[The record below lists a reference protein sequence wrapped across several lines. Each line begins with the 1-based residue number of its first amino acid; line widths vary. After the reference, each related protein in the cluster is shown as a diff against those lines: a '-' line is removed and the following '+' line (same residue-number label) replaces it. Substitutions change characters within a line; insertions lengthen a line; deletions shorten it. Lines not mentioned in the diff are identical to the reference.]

1 MTIPIKE
8 TEIMK
13 LSQPSSA
20 VPKVDKSSS
29 KPIRVS
35 EGGND
40 EHNWIWVHNDH
51 IHVQVDT
58 AKGSLPVIEA
68 RHPISLIIDGELV
81 EGPYTVKG
89 NERMEWKAEDE
100 PLFQILVSEDQMKVF
115 LIVRHTQLI
124 QPRLKNT
131 EPASKVTLELDRE
144 AGELIRK
151 LELAEVTQELSQL
164 SISYNLD
171 IGNIYQELQ
180 EPTFKPVLVAQG
192 SYPVPG
198 EDARMELFF
207 TEVVERGFMEVGG
220 GIDYRNSLKIPSV
233 RKGQVIAKKIKAVD
247 GITGYNVHRQ
257 LVIPPKPQDV
267 NVIAREH
274 VEQQGDTFIAMK
286 EGRPRVTGTHTLY
299 LDISTAYIVSG
310 DVNLSTGNIV
320 FSGDVMVYGD
330 VTENMT
336 IEALG
341 TIYVVGCVYSAVLT
355 ATGSIIVKGNVVK
368 SKLYAGY
375 CGEKVVRIQEG
386 SQALSVQLVQ
396 LMEAAKLLTDQVRQK
411 GQNAAFG
418 QVVKLLVDNK
428 FKEIPKLIHKLLVH
442 VHSVPEQDHEAWQY
456 LMDKLGMFSDVSKV
470 YSQGSEALWLSLL
483 YDLKQTVEKIDNMKE
498 TNIKIDIGQC
508 HLSTLQSQGDI
519 MIRKEGVLQSDLRS
533 TDNIIFY
540 HNDAVCRGSRLEA
553 DGMISASIIGGVTG
567 SLSQLKAKDKIM
579 LRKMYSGRV
588 CVDSFCVDIVDVIE
602 NQTIDKVWIMR
613 QLRTS

>member
-1 MTIPIKE
+1 
-8 TEIMK
+8 MK
-13 LSQPSSA
+13 LSQPLSA
-20 VPKVDKSSS
+20 APKVDKSSS
-29 KPIRVS
+29 KPIKVPGS
-35 EGGND
+35 GND
-40 EHNWIWVHNDH
+40 EQNWIWVHNDH
-51 IHVQVDT
+51 IHVQVGT
-58 AKGSLPVIEA
+58 TRGALPVIEA
-68 RHPISLIIDGELV
+68 RHPISLIMDGELV

-89 NERMEWKAEDE
+89 NERIEWKVEEE
-100 PLFQILVSEDQMKVF
+100 PLFQILVSEDQMKAF
-115 LIVRHTQLI
+115 LIVRHTQLV

-151 LELAEVTQELSQL
+151 LELAEVTRELAEL
-164 SISYNLD
+164 SISHNLD
-171 IGNIYQELQ
+171 IGSIFQELQ
-180 EPTFKPVLVAQG
+180 EPTYKPVLVAQG

-198 EDARMELFF
+198 KDARMELFF
-207 TEVVERGFMEVGG
+207 TEAVERSFMEVDG

-233 RKGQVIAKKIKAVD
+233 HKGQAIAKKIKAVD

-267 NVIAREH
+267 VVIAREH

-286 EGRPRVTGTHTLY
+286 EGRPRLTGTHTLY

-341 TIYVVGCVYSAVLT
+341 TIYVAGCVYNAVLT

-368 SKLYAGY
+368 SKLFAGC

-386 SQALSVQLVQ
+386 SRALSVQLEQ
-396 LMEAAKLLTDQVRQK
+396 LMEAARLLTDQVRQK

-418 QVVKLLVDNK
+418 QVVKLLVHNK
-428 FKEIPKLIHKLLVH
+428 FKEIPKLLPKLLID
-442 VHSVPEQDHEAWQY
+442 VHSMPEQDHEAWQY
-456 LMDKLGMFSDVSKV
+456 LIQKLKMFSDASRI
-470 YSQGSEALWLSLL
+470 YSQESEELWMSLL
-483 YDLKQTVEKIDNMKE
+483 YDLKQTVDKIDNMKE
-498 TNIKIDIGQC
+498 THVKIDIDQC

-519 MIRKEGVLQSDLRS
+519 LIRKEGVLQSDLRS

-553 DGMISASIIGGVTG
+553 DGMISASIVGGVTG

-579 LRKMYSGRV
+579 LRKMYAGRV
-588 CVDSFCVDIVDVIE
+588 CVDNFCVDVIDVIE

>member
-1 MTIPIKE
+1 M
-8 TEIMK
+8 
-13 LSQPSSA
+13 
-20 VPKVDKSSS
+20 
-29 KPIRVS
+29 
-35 EGGND
+35 
-40 EHNWIWVHNDH
+40 
-51 IHVQVDT
+51 
-58 AKGSLPVIEA
+58 
-68 RHPISLIIDGELV
+68 
-81 EGPYTVKG
+81 
-89 NERMEWKAEDE
+89 
-100 PLFQILVSEDQMKVF
+100 
-115 LIVRHTQLI
+115 
-124 QPRLKNT
+124 
-131 EPASKVTLELDRE
+131 
-144 AGELIRK
+144 
-151 LELAEVTQELSQL
+151 
-164 SISYNLD
+164 
-171 IGNIYQELQ
+171 
-180 EPTFKPVLVAQG
+180 
-192 SYPVPG
+192 
-198 EDARMELFF
+198 
-207 TEVVERGFMEVGG
+207 
-220 GIDYRNSLKIPSV
+220 
-233 RKGQVIAKKIKAVD
+233 
-247 GITGYNVHRQ
+247 
-257 LVIPPKPQDV
+257 
-267 NVIAREH
+267 
-274 VEQQGDTFIAMK
+274 EQQGDTFIAMR

-341 TIYVVGCVYSAVLT
+341 TIYVVGCVYGAVLT

-368 SKLYAGY
+368 SKLCAGY
-375 CGEKVVRIQEG
+375 CGEKVVRIQED

-428 FKEIPKLIHKLLVH
+428 FKEIPKLIHKLLVL
-442 VHSVPEQDHEAWQY
+442 VHSVPAQDHEAWQY
-456 LMDKLGMFSDVSKV
+456 LMDKLEMFSDVSKV

-483 YDLKQTVEKIDNMKE
+483 NDLKQTVEKIDNMKE

-508 HLSTLQSQGDI
+508 HLSTLLSQGDI

-553 DGMISASIIGGVTG
+553 NGMISASIIGGVTG

-588 CVDSFCVDIVDVIE
+588 CVDSFCVDVVDVIE

-613 QLRTS
+613 RLRTS